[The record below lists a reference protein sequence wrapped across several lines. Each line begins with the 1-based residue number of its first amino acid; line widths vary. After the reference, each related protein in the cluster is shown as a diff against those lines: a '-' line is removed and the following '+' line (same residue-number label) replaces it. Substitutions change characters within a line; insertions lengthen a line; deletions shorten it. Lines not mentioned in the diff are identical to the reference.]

1 MDNARF
7 CPNCGT
13 EQDNIPAIKRAAVK
27 WMVLT
32 GVCTFFLFVASGIPA
47 VEISALFQWAL
58 YSLAGLHNLIGTI
71 VLFSCVAVVVS
82 LLTKR
87 YEVITIIGN
96 GYVLFFILIFAIYQT
111 LQAIYKYVFIY
122 SAPGIWIFLFFAV
135 CLSILGAK
143 CGLSSNIGGYNEFFE
158 EWKWQSKKYV
168 VLFGY
173 AVSGVKLSTLL
184 AVTMTYLV
192 ITSDLWSK

>member
-13 EQDNIPAIKRAAVK
+13 EQDDIPALKSASIK

-58 YSLAGLHNLIGTI
+58 YSLAGLHDLIGTI
-71 VLFSCVAVVVS
+71 VFFSCVAIVVS

-87 YEVITIIGN
+87 YEIITIIGN
-96 GYVLFFILIFAIYQT
+96 GYVMFLIMIFAIYQT
-111 LQAIYKYVFIY
+111 LLIMYKYVFIY
-122 SAPGIWIFLFFAV
+122 SAPGIWIFLFFSV
-135 CLSILGAK
+135 CLCIVGVM
-143 CGLSSNIGGYNEFFE
+143 CGLSSNIGGYTNFLE

-173 AVSGVKLSTLL
+173 AVSGVKLSCLL
-184 AVTMTYLV
+184 AVTMSYLV
-192 ITSDLWSK
+192 LTSDLWSK